1 MTHATRDACILAPMS
16 DCLSMRGVWKSYQ
29 AGVRGC
35 SASVS
40 VLRDLQLDVAAGE
53 IVGVVAAP
61 ASGKTTLLMCAGGL
75 LRPDRGT
82 VSWFG
87 GPPRRDFSSRPDGI
101 AYAGDRPFPYGFLTI
116 REALEYAAIVRDL
129 PVRDGADRVDPALER
144 AGLGPIS
151 HRRVDAIDG
160 AALARLALAAALLAR
175 PRLLLVDDLA
185 PGVDAD
191 TAAEVLAVVRGVAHE
206 GAAVVIA
213 GRLVARLAA
222 LEPLG
227 PTVKTRFLTLV
238 SGRLESSDERPAV
251 AARRAAAAS
260 PNVAPPLATRARVA
274 EVMPTSTAREN
285 GAH

>member
-1 MTHATRDACILAPMS
+1 
-16 DCLSMRGVWKSYQ
+16 MRGVWKSYE

-35 SASVS
+35 SATVS
-40 VLRDLQLDVAAGE
+40 VLRDVHLDVSPRQ
-53 IVGVVAAP
+53 IVGIVAAA
-61 ASGKTTLLMCAGGL
+61 ASGKSTLLMCAAGL
-75 LRPDRGT
+75 LRPDRGA

-129 PVRDGADRVDPALER
+129 PVRDAADRVTLALEHT
-144 AGLGPIS
+144 GLAAIA

-160 AALARLALAAALLAR
+160 GALARMALATTLLAR

-185 PGVDAD
+185 PGFDAD
-191 TAAEVLAVVRGVAHE
+191 TAAELLAVLRGVACE
-206 GAAVVIA
+206 GAGVVIA

-222 LEPLG
+222 LEPVG
-227 PTVKTRFLTLV
+227 SPIETRFFTLA
-238 SGRLESSDERPAV
+238 SGRLESTMECPAV
-251 AARRAAAAS
+251 AARSAAAML
-260 PNVAPPLATRARVA
+260 PNVAPHETSSPVARARVA
-274 EVMPTSTAREN
+274 ELSPPSTAREK